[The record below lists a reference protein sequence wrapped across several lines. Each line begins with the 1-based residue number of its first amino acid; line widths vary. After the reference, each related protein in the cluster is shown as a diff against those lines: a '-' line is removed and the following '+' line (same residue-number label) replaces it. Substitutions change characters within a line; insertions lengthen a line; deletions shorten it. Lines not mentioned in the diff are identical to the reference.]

1 MISVIMS
8 TYREEEMILREAI
21 ESIRLQT
28 CRDWELIIIQDDP
41 QNERHRQ
48 ILQEYAEKDS
58 RIRYFLNETN
68 QGLARSMN
76 RAIKEARGEYI
87 ARMDA
92 DDIAYPRRLE
102 KELQYLQEHRC
113 DLIGGLL
120 HVISAEKKEVY
131 AVGIVPEQDRTIRR
145 CLRYGDCVAHPSWFA
160 TKQFYLDMGGYRPV
174 AACEDYDLL
183 LRAALAG
190 KRFGNLNEGVMHY
203 RMSASSISR
212 ENLYKQYLTMRYLS
226 RQYRKKKT
234 AELPAIE
241 EYIQK
246 NLTAKKA
253 ENYLQAERVFY
264 QALAQLQQKHPFSA
278 VFTAIRI
285 PFLSLAYTDKICRF
299 LRLHLAARGEK
310 R

>member
-1 MISVIMS
+1 MS
-8 TYREEEMILREAI
+8 TYQEEETILREAI

-28 CRDWELIIIQDDP
+28 CRDWELVIIQDDP

-48 ILQEYAEKDS
+48 ILQEYVEKDS
-58 RIRYFLNETN
+58 RIRYFRNETN

-76 RAIKEARGEYI
+76 RAIKEAKGEYI

-131 AVGIVPEQDRTIRR
+131 AVGIVPERNETIRR
-145 CLRYGDCVAHPSWFA
+145 CLRYGDCVAHPSWFT

-190 KRFGNLNEGVMHY
+190 KRFGNLNEEVMHY

-226 RQYRKKKT
+226 KQYRKKKIPERSEIEGYLKQNFS
-234 AELPAIE
+234 AE
-241 EYIQK
+241 
-246 NLTAKKA
+246 KA
-253 ENYLQAERVFY
+253 ENYLRAEEVFY
-264 QALAQLQQKHPFSA
+264 HALNKLQQKQPFSA
-278 VFTAIRI
+278 VITAARI

-299 LRLHLAARGEK
+299 LRLHLAARGE
-310 R
+310 RR

>member
-28 CRDWELIIIQDDP
+28 CRDWELVIIQDDP
-41 QNERHRQ
+41 DNQVHKR
-48 ILQEYAEKDS
+48 ILQEYTEKDS
-58 RIRYFLNETN
+58 RIRYFRNETN
-68 QGLARSMN
+68 QGLALSMN
-76 RAIKEARGEYI
+76 RAIREAKGEYI

-102 KELQYLQEHRC
+102 KELQYLQDHHC

-120 HVISAEKKEVY
+120 HVISADKKEVY
-131 AVGIVPEQDRTIRR
+131 AVGIVPEQNRTIRR

-160 TKQFYLDMGGYRPV
+160 TKQFYEDMGGYRPI

-190 KRFGNLNEGVMHY
+190 KCFGNLNEEVMHY
-203 RMSASSISR
+203 RMSVKSVSR
-212 ENLYKQYLTMRYLS
+212 ENLYRQYLTMRYLS
-226 RQYRKKKT
+226 KQYRKKKIPD
-234 AELPAIE
+234 LSAIE
-241 EYIQK
+241 GYLKQNYEPK
-246 NLTAKKA
+246 RA
-253 ENYLQAERVFY
+253 ENYLQAESVFY
-264 QALAQLQQKHPFSA
+264 QALNRLQQKRFFSA
-278 VFTAIRI
+278 VLTAAKI
-285 PFLSLAYTDKICRF
+285 PFLSAAYTDKICRF
-299 LRLHLAARGEK
+299 LRLHLAAKGDK